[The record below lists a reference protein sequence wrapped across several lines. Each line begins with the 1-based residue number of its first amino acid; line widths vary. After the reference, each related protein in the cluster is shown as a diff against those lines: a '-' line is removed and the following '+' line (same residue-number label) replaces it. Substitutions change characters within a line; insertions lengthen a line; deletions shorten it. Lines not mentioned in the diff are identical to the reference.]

1 MSREIREVPP
11 DWQHPEDENGKYIS
25 VFDRTFQDAETE
37 WLQNAQLW
45 EKQQHPHQLDSP
57 NYTTHVT
64 DYSHWDERPTDPSRY
79 RPAHLESPSCYQV
92 YETVTGGTP
101 VSPVF
106 QTLRELAE
114 YLVSSGAADTQQAE
128 AFIKEAWVPSS
139 LTKPGLDR
147 VLSTYE
153 AAPYI

>member
-92 YETVTGGTP
+92 YETVTGARRYPRSSRPSVNWPNTSSVPARRTP
-101 VSPVF
+101 NK
-106 QTLRELAE
+106 QKR
-114 YLVSSGAADTQQAE
+114 SSKRHGSH
-128 AFIKEAWVPSS
+128 P
-139 LTKPGLDR
+139 P
-147 VLSTYE
+147 
-153 AAPYI
+153 